1 VRKLFDENHRLM
13 DDTKKVPE
21 KITSADTKLN
31 DNEYLRRQIKALE
44 EKLRRQRPAEKPYE
58 STTNVLLF

>member
-1 VRKLFDENHRLM
+1 M